1 MILRRL
7 LPLLA
12 PLLATLPATAQ
23 QLPVFEVG
31 IAGGGGWT
39 PAYPAS
45 NQNHWRGLAI
55 PYLIYRGD
63 LFRADEGGLRA
74 RTRLADDIEI
84 SVSASGGFNASS
96 NDITARQGMPDL
108 DWLGEIGPNLRY
120 TLWRGDDPAEP
131 RRILI
136 DTPVRAVFST
146 DWSSVSFRGFTFAP
160 DIAYE
165 HVHFLSPFA
174 RLRLSAGVLFG
185 TDRYTEYFYQVDPQY
200 AQPGRAAYNARAG
213 YVGSRV
219 SVSYRLP
226 LSERVSIV
234 AGGRIEN
241 FSGAANAD
249 SPLFKSEWNFSV
261 AAGFAISLWRSEAR
275 VDVSAQPFD

>member
-1 MILRRL
+1 MIRRL
-7 LPLLA
+7 LPLLG
-12 PLLATLPATAQ
+12 LACAAVPAQAQ
-23 QLPVFEVG
+23 QLPVFEAG

-45 NQNHWRGLAI
+45 NQNHWRGLLV
-55 PYLIYRGD
+55 PYMIYRGD
-63 LFRADEGGLRA
+63 LFRADEGGVRA
-74 RTRLADDIEI
+74 RARLSEDIEL
-84 SVSASGGFNASS
+84 SVSASGGFNAHS
-96 NDITARQGMPDL
+96 NDITAREGMPDL
-108 DWLGEIGPNLRY
+108 DWLGEIGPNVRFV
-120 TLWRGDDPAEP
+120 LWRGEQAEQP
-131 RRILI
+131 RRLVL
-136 DTPVRAVFST
+136 DAPVRAVFST
-146 DWSSVSFRGFTFAP
+146 DWTSVSFRGFTFAP

-174 RLRLSAGVLFG
+174 RLRLSAGVVFG
-185 TDRYTEYFYQVDPQY
+185 TGRYADYFYQVDPEY
-200 AQPGRAAYNARAG
+200 ARPDRPAYDAQPG
-213 YVGSRV
+213 YVGARV

-226 LSERVSIV
+226 LSERISVV

-249 SPLFKSEWNFSV
+249 SPLFRTEWNVSV

>member
-1 MILRRL
+1 MIRRA

-12 PLLATLPATAQ
+12 FILAALPARAQ

-31 IAGGGGWT
+31 VAAGGGWL

-45 NQNHWRGLAI
+45 DQNRWRGLAV

-63 LFRADEGGLRA
+63 LFRADDSGLRA
-74 RTRLADDIEI
+74 RTRLTDGVEL
-84 SVSASGGFNASS
+84 SVSASGGVNGSS
-96 NDITARQGMPDL
+96 RDITAREGMPDL
-108 DWLGEIGPNLRY
+108 EWLGEIGPTLRI
-120 TLWRGDDPAEP
+120 TLWRGEDEAQPQ
-131 RRILI
+131 RILL

-174 RLRLSAGVLFG
+174 RLRLSAGVVFG
-185 TDRYTEYFYQVDPQY
+185 TERYTDYFYQVDPQY
-200 AQPGRAAYNARAG
+200 AQPGRAAYDARPG
-213 YVGSRV
+213 YVGARLSA
-219 SVSYRLP
+219 SYRLP
-226 LSERVSIV
+226 LSERVSVV

-241 FSGAANAD
+241 FSGATNAD
-249 SPLFKSEWNFSV
+249 SALYRAEWNFSAV
-261 AAGFAISLWRSEAR
+261 AGIAISLWRSEAR
-275 VDVSAQPFD
+275 VDVAAQPFD